1 MVRFLISP
9 KLFRRALL
17 LAKTDVVPLERKRLR
32 KKLLQISADSQQL
45 GEASVA
51 NDGFLS
57 QSPAVNNTGVHR

>member
-9 KLFRRALL
+9 KRFRRALL

-45 GEASVA
+45 GEASEA
-51 NDGFLS
+51 NDGSLP
-57 QSPAVNNTGVHR
+57 QSLAVNNTGVHR